1 MQTVVQQYTTP
12 ENTGFLFS
20 LEPVFAAIFSYIFLH
35 EKLPAMGYLG
45 AVFILAGVFTA
56 IDAKSTVMEL
66 FTGKPDA
73 EVIAKNNEF
82 HTK

>member
-1 MQTVVQQYTTP
+1 
-12 ENTGFLFS
+12 
-20 LEPVFAAIFSYIFLH
+20 
-35 EKLPAMGYLG
+35 MGYLG